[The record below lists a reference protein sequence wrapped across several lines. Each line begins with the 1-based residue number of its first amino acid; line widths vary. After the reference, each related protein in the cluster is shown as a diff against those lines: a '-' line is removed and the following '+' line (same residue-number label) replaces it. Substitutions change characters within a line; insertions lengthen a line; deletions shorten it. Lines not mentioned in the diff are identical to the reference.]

1 MIRLKTDIF
10 KYFLL
15 TSICF
20 SSCVSAQAMSL
31 EEYIAQ
37 ENPQDAP
44 YIAQAIYDTSS
55 MYGVDPL
62 VMASIFYV
70 ESRYN
75 NNAVSPAGALG
86 IAQLM
91 PGTASDLGVNP
102 YDIYQNI
109 EGGTRY
115 FKELLDSQ
123 NPSDPY
129 RYNLALS
136 SYNAGPGNVNGYSPT
151 YTYDYIQTVT
161 DTYNDI
167 VQHVDPTTPVRSTPN
182 YVKSIST
189 YLDENGNAV
198 PYEETEIY
206 ISPRGQWLMD
216 DDGFSFF
223 VED

>member
-1 MIRLKTDIF
+1 MKLKACIF
-10 KYFLL
+10 KYFLFA
-15 TSICF
+15 SICF
-20 SSCVSAQAMSL
+20 SSCTGVQAMTL

-44 YIAQAIYDTSS
+44 YIAQAIYDTSAR
-55 MYGVDPL
+55 YGVDPL

-70 ESRYN
+70 ESRYH
-75 NNAVSPAGALG
+75 NNAVSSAGALG

-91 PGTASDLGVNP
+91 PGTASDLGVDP
-102 YDIYQNI
+102 SDIYQNI

-151 YTYDYIQTVT
+151 YTYDYIRMVQ
-161 DTYNDI
+161 DAYNDI
-167 VQHVDPTTPVRSTPN
+167 VQHVDPTAPISRPQQEYTPSPDSQVWT
-182 YVKSIST
+182 YHKKSKKERLARAIRK
-189 YLDENGNAV
+189 LNDEKRH
-198 PYEETEIY
+198 E
-206 ISPRGQWLMD
+206 RGRD
-216 DDGFSFF
+216 RY
-223 VED
+223 

>member
-62 VMASIFYV
+62 MMASIFYV
-70 ESRYN
+70 ESRYH

-151 YTYDYIQTVT
+151 YTYDYIRTVT
-161 DTYNDI
+161 DVYNDI
-167 VQHVDPTTPVRSTPN
+167 VQHVDPTAPVKSTPKQE
-182 YVKSIST
+182 YTPSSDSQVWTYHKKSKKERLAKAIHKLKAEKKHGRARER
-189 YLDENGNAV
+189 Y
-198 PYEETEIY
+198 
-206 ISPRGQWLMD
+206 
-216 DDGFSFF
+216 
-223 VED
+223 